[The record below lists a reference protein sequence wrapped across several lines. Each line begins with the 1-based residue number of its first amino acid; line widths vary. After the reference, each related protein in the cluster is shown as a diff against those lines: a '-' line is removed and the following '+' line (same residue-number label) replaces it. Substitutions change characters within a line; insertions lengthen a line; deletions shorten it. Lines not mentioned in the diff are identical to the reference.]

1 MFDYTPHP
9 TVLAHVEI
17 LVQPN
22 FSQKLTWNIHE
33 IDEQALA
40 KFKIETPSDF
50 NVGRKW
56 ETKYEIE

>member
-22 FSQKLTWNIHE
+22 LSQKLTWNIHE

-40 KFKIETPSDF
+40 KFKIEHLVILMSDE
-50 NVGRKW
+50 NEKLGMK
-56 ETKYEIE
+56 